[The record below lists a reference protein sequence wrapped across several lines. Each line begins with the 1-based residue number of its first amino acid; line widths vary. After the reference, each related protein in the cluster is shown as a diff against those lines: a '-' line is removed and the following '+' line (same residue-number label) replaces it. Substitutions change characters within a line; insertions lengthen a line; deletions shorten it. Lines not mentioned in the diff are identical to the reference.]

1 MLDYSGPARA
11 RALRNSVLFLGHR
24 FPNVRKTTAEALY
37 LKLLANEDIVD
48 EVRRLV
54 RKTTLIRYTPSTSRM
69 AHNVNTMILHEHR
82 QRRLIRTITLIC

>member
-1 MLDYSGPARA
+1 MFFVVARPPFATLSVFVCMLDYSGPART

-48 EVRRLV
+48 EVR
-54 RKTTLIRYTPSTSRM
+54 KTALLFVSVCLHRCVQERVSLSRG
-69 AHNVNTMILHEHR
+69 
-82 QRRLIRTITLIC
+82 